1 MKSNK
6 EIKKILKSI
15 EPNIKTNKSKSKEF
29 ILSYLE
35 IDLKIL
41 VEIAQIEILNKL
53 KNGKHN

>member
-6 EIKKILKSI
+6 EIKQILKSI
-15 EPNIKTNKSKSKEF
+15 EPNIKNNKTLSKEV

>member
-15 EPNIKTNKSKSKEF
+15 EPNIKTNKSESKEF

>member
-15 EPNIKTNKSKSKEF
+15 EPNIKTNKSESKEF

-41 VEIAQIEILNKL
+41 VKIARIEILNKL